1 MVWHQGVSF
10 AFAKHF
16 GKLMVCHR
24 NSREVGSFRM
34 NGSGME
40 FASTEGGAQA
50 VSYRTLE
57 SAGLHES
64 GRTDDLDGW
73 GLVVGCSRCVGG
85 RIAYWQS
92 MVRKCFGRARGSW
105 TSVLG
110 HSERDTT
117 RYPVNQRIVVGEP
130 VMS

>member
-16 GKLMVCHR
+16 GKLVVRRR
-24 NSREVGSFRM
+24 NGREVNSFRM
-34 NGSGME
+34 NGSGAE

-50 VSYRTLE
+50 VSYGTLE
-57 SAGLHES
+57 LAGLREH

-73 GLVVGCSRCVGG
+73 GLVVGCARCVGG
-85 RIAYWQS
+85 RIAYWRS
-92 MVRKCFGRARGSW
+92 MVRKCFGRAWGSW

-110 HSERDTT
+110 RLEHDTT
-117 RYPVNQRIVVGEP
+117 RYPVNQWIVAGEP
-130 VMS
+130 V